1 MYFHDSNAGPP
12 VGGFGTRGPPTEQS
26 WYRTTN
32 QCYIPLFQTSDP
44 SSLGEENFSVYFIF
58 EPKNP
63 PPHRRAIL
71 DPRGTI

>member
-44 SSLGEENFSVYFIF
+44 SSLGEENISVYFF
-58 EPKNP
+58 
-63 PPHRRAIL
+63 
-71 DPRGTI
+71 